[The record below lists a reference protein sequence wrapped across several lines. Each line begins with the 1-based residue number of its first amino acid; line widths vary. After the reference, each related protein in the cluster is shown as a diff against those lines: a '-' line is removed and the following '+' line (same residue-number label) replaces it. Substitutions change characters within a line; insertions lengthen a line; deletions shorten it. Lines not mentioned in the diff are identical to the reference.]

1 MAALLRQ
8 ANAKIM
14 EGEEAKKTVAEYQE
28 LVKKQ
33 EEVIESTKE
42 NRENVGLGKIV
53 WCSWASWWNGTKW
66 C

>member
-14 EGEEAKKTVAEYQE
+14 EGEEAKKTVVEYQE

-42 NRENVGLGKIV
+42 NRENVGMGRLCDVAKRISEAV
-53 WCSWASWWNGTKW
+53 
-66 C
+66 

>member
-1 MAALLRQ
+1 
-8 ANAKIM
+8 M

-42 NRENVGLGKIV
+42 KKNKQISELQSEVGIEDCG
-53 WCSWASWWNGTKW
+53 GE
-66 C
+66 